1 MIKQV
6 IKALDSVFVV
16 TYNTRIDDDNH
27 TTEIIEVFAD
37 KESALDFT
45 IESNVTEKGKGMY
58 NWFSYYEM
66 KVN

>member
-6 IKALDSVFVV
+6 IKTLESVFVV
-16 TYNTRIDDDNH
+16 TYNTRIDDDCH

-58 NWFSYYEM
+58 NWFAYYEV

>member
-27 TTEIIEVFAD
+27 KTEIIEVFAD
-37 KESALDFT
+37 KEAALDFT
-45 IESNVTEKGKGMY
+45 IESNVTEKSKGMY
-58 NWFSYYEM
+58 NWFAYYEM